1 MKNEQLS
8 ELMEKR
14 KKAQGALLVSM
25 QNMEGASPMS
35 LMMNPKAL
43 GGVFDALKESA
54 SLNDQVVTELAQRS
68 LDQSPRL
75 D

>member
-25 QNMEGASPMS
+25 QGVEGANPMS
-35 LMMNPKAL
+35 LMMNPKGL

-54 SLNDQVVTELAQRS
+54 SLNDQVITELAERALS
-68 LDQSPRL
+68 HGNT
-75 D
+75 

>member
-25 QNMEGASPMS
+25 QNVEGANPMS

-54 SLNDQVVTELAQRS
+54 SLNDQVITELAERALS
-68 LDQSPRL
+68 HGNT
-75 D
+75 